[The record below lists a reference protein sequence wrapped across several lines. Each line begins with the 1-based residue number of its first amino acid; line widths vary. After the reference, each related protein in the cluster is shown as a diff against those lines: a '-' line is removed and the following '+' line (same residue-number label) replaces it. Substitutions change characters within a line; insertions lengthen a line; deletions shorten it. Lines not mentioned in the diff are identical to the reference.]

1 MFAELLCRDDA
12 MSTRATTPGE
22 IMDEK
27 STTGEPGGTKRFGL
41 PRRTVLKGAAAM
53 GLFSTLPWSVGR
65 VSAQAAETPLDFE
78 GHKWKD
84 PLPRPGVMTPVS
96 RKGGVDQYEIA
107 MTEFQQQVLPSTMG
121 DKPTTLWG
129 YGGTYPAATIEA
141 RPGRKVEVTWKN
153 ELGTDY
159 RGDSRN
165 GKHLLS
171 VDKRVHGADHGA
183 PEIRTVVHLHGGV
196 AAERDDGYSEA
207 WVTPEGKTTDD
218 FDEIPDSPVEYKQ
231 TKEYPNRQEPGTL
244 WYHDHALG
252 ITRLNVYAGLAGFY
266 LLREPEEDSLPS
278 GEYEIP
284 ILLQDRS
291 FTETGELFYPSGEND
306 EFDAEFWGDVPVV
319 NGKAYPYLEV
329 EPRTYRFRFLNG
341 SNGRTF
347 NLKFYNEDT
356 ESYADVP
363 TMEQIGVDLGFLDDV
378 VTVGPGG
385 MVPSLLLSG
394 AERADV
400 VVDFSDF
407 EGEEFILDNGTGI
420 PYAGEDFVP
429 RGDTSVDVDMREM
442 LKIKVTKNLS
452 EPDDS
457 IPSDRFL
464 KLIGR
469 KIDRYDFEPPVT
481 ESGNTRTFTLDST
494 GLEVEEDVTYDSHFL
509 DLSLWSDETA
519 VADPELNTSETW
531 RFVNMTGD
539 SHPIHLHLVDMEVL
553 DRHEF
558 RWLDEEY
565 DGDAAA
571 AYGEAAEPYIN
582 GETADRPDWNDYVE
596 FTGVVTEPTP
606 NNTIKKDTVLV
617 NPNEMLRVNVD
628 FSGFAGRFAW
638 HCHILEHEDQEMMLP
653 YEVVE

>member
-1 MFAELLCRDDA
+1 
-12 MSTRATTPGE
+12 
-22 IMDEK
+22 MDEK
-27 STTGEPGGTKRFGL
+27 PTIRDTDRAEKSGL
-41 PRRTVLKGAAAM
+41 LRRTVLKGAAAV
-53 GLFSTLPWSVGR
+53 GLFSTVPWSVRR
-65 VSAQAAETPLDFE
+65 VRAQASTSDLNFTEDD
-78 GHKWKD
+78 KWVD
-84 PLPRPGVMTPVS
+84 PLPRPGVMEPVS
-96 RKGGVDQYEIA
+96 KKGGVDYYEIS

-129 YGGTYPAATIEA
+129 YGGTYPGATIEA
-141 RPGRKVEVTWKN
+141 RPEREVKVKWIN
-153 ELGTDY
+153 ELGTDWE
-159 RGDSRN
+159 GNSRN

-171 VDKRVHGADHGA
+171 VDDRVHGADHGV

-196 AAERDDGYSEA
+196 VSELDDGYSEA
-207 WVTPEGKTTDD
+207 WVTPDGETIDD
-218 FDEIPDSPVEYKQ
+218 YGSNSPVPYKQ

-266 LLREPEEDSLPS
+266 LLREPVENSLPT

-291 FTETGELFYPSGEND
+291 FEADGSLLYPDGTDDGFE
-306 EFDAEFWGDVPVV
+306 AEFWGDVPVV

-329 EPRTYRFRFLNG
+329 EPRKYRFRFLNG

-347 NLKFYNEDT
+347 NLKFYNVGEA
-356 ESYADVP
+356 SYDDVP
-363 TMEQIGVDLGFLDDV
+363 VMEQIGVDLGFLDDV

-407 EGEEFILDNGTGI
+407 EGEEFFVDNGTGI

-429 RGDTSVDVDMREM
+429 RGDTSIDVDMREM
-442 LKIKVTKNLS
+442 LKIKVTEPLS
-452 EPDDS
+452 APDES
-457 IPSDRFL
+457 IPSDQFL

-469 KIDRYDFEPPVT
+469 AIDRYDFEPPVID
-481 ESGNTRTFTLDST
+481 SGVTRTFTLDST
-494 GLEVEEDVTYDSHFL
+494 TLDVGEDIDYDSHFL
-509 DLSLWSDETA
+509 DLSLWSDEDA
-519 VADPELNTSETW
+519 VVKPTLDTSEVW
-531 RFVNMTGD
+531 QFVNMTGD
-539 SHPIHLHLVDMEVL
+539 SHPIHIHLVDMEVL

-558 RWLDEEY
+558 EWLDEEHG
-565 DGDAAA
+565 GDAAG
-571 AYGEAAEPYIN
+571 AYGEAAEPYVN
-582 GETADRPDWNDYVE
+582 GETTDRPDWEDYVE
-596 FTGVVTEPTP
+596 FTNVVNPPTP
-606 NNTIKKDTVLV
+606 NNAVKKDTVLV
-617 NPNEMLRVNVD
+617 NPNEMLRVKAA
-628 FSGFAGRFAW
+628 FTGFPGRYVW